1 MNIEEIILSIEQ
13 QISQSDKNT
22 IIEFNEETLSYLNQ
36 ENAIQL
42 IRTFGSSL
50 LIKLPPKEIAFFE
63 WLKAEHGNIW
73 VDLWETQDSEMK
85 YIVSLSFLP
94 LLLDPV
100 RGFPICDLRSNN
112 NYYFTPAHL
121 IGNEIT
127 FFVEAVKERFLQKES
142 LTIAQLLALEISMS
156 PIDIW
161 RFSYHHGLDIIAV
174 KKAVEQLKEDSML
187 MHCMSH
193 EELAEY
199 VEFLY

>member
-1 MNIEEIILSIEQ
+1 MNIEEIILSIEL

-22 IIEFNEETLSYLNQ
+22 IIEFNEETRSFLNQ
-36 ENAIQL
+36 EIAIQL

-63 WLKAEHGNIW
+63 WLKTEHVDIW
-73 VDLWETQDSEMK
+73 VDLWGSEDSEMK

-100 RGFPICDLRSNN
+100 RGFPICDLISNI

-121 IGNEIT
+121 IGNDIT
-127 FFVEAVKERFLQKES
+127 FFVEAVKERFLQKEK
-142 LTIAQLLALEISMS
+142 LTVAQLLALEISMA

-187 MHCMSH
+187 MHCVSH

>member
-1 MNIEEIILSIEQ
+1 
-13 QISQSDKNT
+13 
-22 IIEFNEETLSYLNQ
+22 LNQ
-36 ENAIQL
+36 EIAIQL

-63 WLKAEHGNIW
+63 WLKAEHVDIW
-73 VDLWETQDSEMK
+73 VDLWVDQDSEMK

-100 RGFPICDLRSNN
+100 RGFPICDLISNN

-121 IGNEIT
+121 IGSDIT

-142 LTIAQLLALEISMS
+142 LTIAQLLALEISMA

-161 RFSYHHGLDIIAV
+161 RFSYHHGLDILAV
-174 KKAVEQLKEDSML
+174 KKAVEQLKEDEML

>member
-1 MNIEEIILSIEQ
+1 MKLHFCRSCKRKIL
-13 QISQSDKNT
+13 T
-22 IIEFNEETLSYLNQ
+22 
-36 ENAIQL
+36 
-42 IRTFGSSL
+42 
-50 LIKLPPKEIAFFE
+50 
-63 WLKAEHGNIW
+63 
-73 VDLWETQDSEMK
+73 
-85 YIVSLSFLP
+85 
-94 LLLDPV
+94 
-100 RGFPICDLRSNN
+100 
-112 NYYFTPAHL
+112 
-121 IGNEIT
+121 
-127 FFVEAVKERFLQKES
+127 KES